1 MRENILEHIRLQ
13 YVSRAEYIETELRQS
28 AQEGKDVDASIEQEA
43 EDILK
48 EKGTVSGEEKALRL
62 YERLRQMPVKAD
74 FPYREP
80 ETLEEILELLPTCSP
95 RAIKKDVLRDKIL
108 GAWLGRAAGCLLGQ
122 PVECWTRDRILGFLK
137 ETDNYPIHGYMSSD
151 VSGDIRKR
159 YQVADEPGAY
169 GNPKISWIN
178 NIACAPED
186 DDMNYTVMGMQ
197 ILENYGRE
205 FVPMDVAE
213 FLTTNVPVFMTCT
226 AERMAYKN
234 IINGILPPET
244 AAYGNPYREWL
255 GGQIRVDA
263 YAYVNP
269 GNPREAARMAVK
281 DASVTHTK
289 NGIYASAFCA
299 ALIAESAV
307 CETPGEAIERA
318 MHYIPQASR
327 LYSALTEFLKLCRE
341 REDPEEM
348 IAWIH
353 KNYKEEDL
361 HDWCHVIPNDM
372 IICLSLLYGGSDYTR
387 VIGLAVE
394 AGFDTDCNGATA
406 GSAFGMMYGAEA
418 IPDKWKEPLGGQ
430 LMTRI
435 GCQGRVSF
443 QELADRC
450 IKLIDERYVTL

>member
-1 MRENILEHIRLQ
+1 MKENILEHIRLQ
-13 YVSRAEYIETELRQS
+13 YVSRAEYLETEVRQS
-28 AQEGKDVDASIEQEA
+28 EQEGKKIDPSVKQRAEEIRKKKGTPEA
-43 EDILK
+43 EAA
-48 EKGTVSGEEKALRL
+48 ALQL
-62 YERLRQMPVKAD
+62 YEELRQMPVRED
-74 FPYREP
+74 FPYEEP
-80 ETLEEILELLPTCSP
+80 DSLEAILEQIPQSQP
-95 RAIKKDVLRDKIL
+95 QKIEEEVLRDKVL

-122 PVECWTRDRILGFLK
+122 PVECWMRERILGFLK
-137 ETDNYPIHGYMSSD
+137 ATDNYPIQSYMSSE
-151 VSGDIRKR
+151 VEEDIRKQ
-159 YQVADEPGAY
+159 YQIEDEPGAY

-197 ILENYGRE
+197 ILEQYGRE
-205 FVPMDVAE
+205 FTPMDVAE

-234 IINGILPPET
+234 IINGILPPRT
-244 AAYGNPYREWL
+244 ADYGNPYREWL

-269 GNPREAARMAVK
+269 GNPGEAARMAAR
-281 DASVTHTK
+281 DASLTHTK

-307 CETPGEAIERA
+307 SRNMEEAIARA
-318 MHYIPQASR
+318 LHYIPCTSR
-327 LYSALTEFLKLCRE
+327 LYEALTQFLELCRKT
-341 REDPEEM
+341 EDPEEM

-353 KNYKEEDL
+353 RHYDEANL

-372 IICLSLLYGGSDYTR
+372 IICLALLYGGTDYTR

-394 AGFDTDCNGATA
+394 AGFDTDCNGATV

-418 IPDKWKEPLGGQ
+418 IPEIWTKPLQGG

-435 GCQGRVSF
+435 GCQGKVSF
-443 QELADRC
+443 LELTDRC
-450 IKLIDERYVTL
+450 MKLMK